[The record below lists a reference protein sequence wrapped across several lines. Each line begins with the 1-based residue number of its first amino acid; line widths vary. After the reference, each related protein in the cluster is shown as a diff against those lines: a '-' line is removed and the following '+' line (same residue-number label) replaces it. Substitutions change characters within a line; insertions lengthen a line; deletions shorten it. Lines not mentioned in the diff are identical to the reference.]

1 MPKGKIEI
9 SDEVGQLIQDLKD
22 KNLKYQ
28 DLCYRAITI
37 MCLPVN
43 LRALSGDPNFQ
54 SVLEMFAGF
63 KKELDDL
70 GVDKSILESYKRV
83 AVCGRCLCN

>member
-1 MPKGKIEI
+1 MQKVQINKDEVENV
-9 SDEVGQLIQDLKD
+9 SDEVVQDLKD

-83 AVCGRCLCN
+83 AV